1 MSGSGSGL
9 SGAAGLW
16 LAAGA
21 SVVIVGGAAWYS
33 LGRSTDVSQAALVP
47 TQATPVAAAPAPDP
61 VVEREEP
68 AEAEPPVETTATEDA
83 IPAEDMA
90 RSAPAPV
97 PDPILPAF
105 DEVRREGDG
114 MTIIAGR
121 AAPGAILS
129 VLQNGVEVTRVTADS
144 SGKFATFLMIPPS
157 GEGHVLS
164 LEQIVDGQVLASDDQ
179 IILAPIA
186 VAKAPAEDIAQED
199 VALAEAAPEP
209 EPAPETPVITAE
221 ERPTEEEPPAEVVA
235 EAVEAPRRQTTTAE
249 AAPPS
254 DAPDPPRTTVAT
266 APATPAAQALATDTA
281 TSAPQPPADDPPAQ
295 PVDVAVAQ
303 VDPPATPTAT
313 ARPTPAAPT
322 ASVVLKSTSDGVELL
337 NTQPPEVMKRVAL
350 DTISYS
356 DLGDVQ
362 LSGRAQVKTQSVRVY
377 LNNAPIADLA
387 VDAAGRWRGD
397 LPDIDEGVYTL
408 RVDEVAADGSVTSR
422 VETPFKREDPAVLV
436 QAAADQDGPLKRITV
451 QRGNTLWAIARERY
465 GDGLLYVRVFQANA
479 DDIRDPDLI
488 YPGQVFDLPD

>member
-1 MSGSGSGL
+1 MSESGSGL
-9 SGAAGLW
+9 SGPTGLW

-21 SVVIVGGAAWYS
+21 SVVIVGAAAWYS
-33 LGRSTDVSQAALVP
+33 LGRQTDVSQAALVP
-47 TQATPVAAAPAPDP
+47 AQTTPIAQTTPTVAAPAPEPEPAPAPEPEVAEAAAPA
-61 VVEREEP
+61 
-68 AEAEPPVETTATEDA
+68 APPVGAADEETTSADPEPLTETAT
-83 IPAEDMA
+83 
-90 RSAPAPV
+90 
-97 PDPILPAF
+97 ILPAF

-121 AAPGAILS
+121 AAPGAILK
-129 VLQNGVEVTRVTADS
+129 VLQNGREVASVTADN

-164 LEQIVDGQVLASDDQ
+164 LQQVVDGQVLASDDQ

-186 VAKAPAEDIAQED
+186 VAQAPAEDATQEEI
-199 VALAEAAPEP
+199 ALAEATPEPEP
-209 EPAPETPVITAE
+209 EPAPPVVTAE
-221 ERPTEEEPPAEVVA
+221 AAPAEEDAPAEVVA
-235 EAVEAPRRQTTTAE
+235 EAVEAPVTQPVTAQ
-249 AAPPS
+249 
-254 DAPDPPRTTVAT
+254 
-266 APATPAAQALATDTA
+266 ATPASDEPDTAQTVAPASATPAPQALVADT
-281 TSAPQPPADDPPAQ
+281 PAQ
-295 PVDVAVAQ
+295 PVDVAVAE
-303 VDPPATPTAT
+303 VDPPATPAAT
-313 ARPTPAAPT
+313 APAAPT

-408 RVDEVAADGSVTSR
+408 RVDEVAQDGSVTSR

-465 GDGLLYVRVFQANA
+465 GEGQLYVRVFQANA